1 MNSVCPVPD
10 PTARYVIRTGF
21 PARSSKISI
30 AFQKYLDGL
39 VVPEP
44 CISIVVAA
52 SDDTDASTTP
62 EEKRKK
68 ESERKE
74 KSVDFA
80 AAIRAHFVCLFG
92 SRIIRETF
100 KKLLEYKKN
109 AFYSSAFYPRGIL
122 EKSRYRWLLSRVV
135 DLPND
140 LV

>member
-92 SRIIRETF
+92 SRMTPPGAF

-122 EKSRYRWLLSRVV
+122 EKSRYRCCCPAW
-135 DLPND
+135 
-140 LV
+140 

>member
-44 CISIVVAA
+44 CISIVVAE
-52 SDDTDASTTP
+52 TP
-62 EEKRKK
+62 ENRLIEEHARKK

-80 AAIRAHFVCLFG
+80 AAIRARFVVLFG

-109 AFYSSAFYPRGIL
+109 VFYCFAFYLRGIL
-122 EKSRYRWLLSRVV
+122 KKSRYRCCC
-135 DLPND
+135 PA
-140 LV
+140 